1 MNLGNKQPLKDFGQI
16 QSCQNYL
23 KIEDEK
29 YLKQQKKL
37 VFNKHFVASEEYCT
51 VTRNVNDGYVC
62 FYENGGGNYIYYF
75 HLLLDSLI
83 GRIMLDPNATTNGFK
98 GQVTLKRLRDFPVII
113 PSNEVLN
120 AGISLD
126 LSIKTIIDIARK
138 DNDEQFIESAKNLM
152 EELRDDF
159 VMELYI
165 KDFFISHDITIVEP
179 LVDIV
184 KSCEGMHFH
193 DIVLHIMRAITDS
206 EGSLLSNMRRFRVLM
221 SNFNPKSSL

>member
-1 MNLGNKQPLKDFGQI
+1 MNLGNKQPLKDYGQI

-29 YLKQQKKL
+29 NLKQQKKL

-193 DIVLHIMRAITDS
+193 DIVIHIMRAITDP

>member
-1 MNLGNKQPLKDFGQI
+1 
-16 QSCQNYL
+16 
-23 KIEDEK
+23 
-29 YLKQQKKL
+29 
-37 VFNKHFVASEEYCT
+37 
-51 VTRNVNDGYVC
+51 
-62 FYENGGGNYIYYF
+62 
-75 HLLLDSLI
+75 
-83 GRIMLDPNATTNGFK
+83 MLDPNATTNGFR

-193 DIVLHIMRAITDS
+193 DIVIHIMRAITDP

>member
-29 YLKQQKKL
+29 NLKQQKKL

-120 AGISLD
+120 AGISLA

-193 DIVLHIMRAITDS
+193 DIVLHIMRAITNP

>member
-29 YLKQQKKL
+29 NLKQQKKL
-37 VFNKHFVASEEYCT
+37 VFNKHFDASEEYCT
-51 VTRNVNDGYVC
+51 ATRNVNDGYVC
-62 FYENGGGNYIYYF
+62 FYENGGGNFIYYF

-184 KSCEGMHFH
+184 KSCEGMHFNE
-193 DIVLHIMRAITDS
+193 IVLRIMRAITDP

>member
-29 YLKQQKKL
+29 NLKQQKKL

-193 DIVLHIMRAITDS
+193 DIVLHIMRAITDP
-206 EGSLLSNMRRFRVLM
+206 EGPRSLS
-221 SNFNPKSSL
+221 

>member
-29 YLKQQKKL
+29 NLKQQKKL

-83 GRIMLDPNATTNGFK
+83 GRIMLDPNATTNGFR

-193 DIVLHIMRAITDS
+193 DIVIHIMRAITDP

>member
-29 YLKQQKKL
+29 NLKQQKKL

-165 KDFFISHDITIVEP
+165 KDFFISHDITIIEP

-193 DIVLHIMRAITDS
+193 DIVIHIMRAITNP

>member
-29 YLKQQKKL
+29 NLKQQKKL
-37 VFNKHFVASEEYCT
+37 VVNKHFVASEEYCT

-120 AGISLD
+120 AGISLA

-193 DIVLHIMRAITDS
+193 DIVLHIMRAITDP

>member
-29 YLKQQKKL
+29 NLKQQKKL

-165 KDFFISHDITIVEP
+165 KDFFISHDITIIEP

-193 DIVLHIMRAITDS
+193 DIVIHIMRAITDP
-206 EGSLLSNMRRFRVLM
+206 EGNLLSNMRRFRVLM

>member
-29 YLKQQKKL
+29 NLKQQKKL

-51 VTRNVNDGYVC
+51 VTRNVNDGDVC

-165 KDFFISHDITIVEP
+165 KDFFISHDITIIEP

-193 DIVLHIMRAITDS
+193 DIVIHIMRAITDP
-206 EGSLLSNMRRFRVLM
+206 EGNLLSNMRRFRVLM
-221 SNFNPKSSL
+221 SNFNLKSSL

>member
-29 YLKQQKKL
+29 NLKQQKKL
-37 VFNKHFVASEEYCT
+37 VFNKHFVAGEEYCT

-62 FYENGGGNYIYYF
+62 YYENGGGNYIYYF

-193 DIVLHIMRAITDS
+193 DIVLHIMRAITDP

>member
-29 YLKQQKKL
+29 NLKQQKKL

-165 KDFFISHDITIVEP
+165 KDFFIVCNFVAIGISVILSTVAKSIECKCQLQLIRLCKTKSGRLNNP
-179 LVDIV
+179 LLIP
-184 KSCEGMHFH
+184 
-193 DIVLHIMRAITDS
+193 
-206 EGSLLSNMRRFRVLM
+206 LLPNSTR
-221 SNFNPKSSL
+221 

>member
-29 YLKQQKKL
+29 NLKQQKKL

-193 DIVLHIMRAITDS
+193 DIVLHIMQAITDP

>member
-29 YLKQQKKL
+29 NLKQQKKL

-193 DIVLHIMRAITDS
+193 DIVLHIMRAITNP

>member
-29 YLKQQKKL
+29 NLKQQKKL

>member
-29 YLKQQKKL
+29 NLKQQKKL

-193 DIVLHIMRAITDS
+193 DIVLHIMRAITDP

>member
-29 YLKQQKKL
+29 NLKQQKKL

-193 DIVLHIMRAITDS
+193 DIVIHIMRAITDS

>member
-29 YLKQQKKL
+29 NLKQQKKL

-138 DNDEQFIESAKNLM
+138 DNDEQFTESAKNLM

-193 DIVLHIMRAITDS
+193 DIVLHIMRAITDP

-221 SNFNPKSSL
+221 SNFNP

>member
-29 YLKQQKKL
+29 NLKQQKKL

-51 VTRNVNDGYVC
+51 VTRNVNNGYVC

-120 AGISLD
+120 AGISLA

-193 DIVLHIMRAITDS
+193 DIVLHIMRAITDP